1 MGVTNPTLPGPTN
14 QPTNHSNTFVFEGA
28 ADTTTFM
35 LTVNAIND
43 TPILTEIGDQLT
55 DEDTDFTIDL
65 SASDV
70 DIDEN
75 GQTLT
80 FSAVSSDESLVTVTT
95 TTLDNGTTGTLTFDV
110 LDDQNG
116 SAEIT
121 VTVTDSENGTA
132 VETFTLT
139 VTPVNDT
146 PTIILPDS
154 FTFAE
159 DGDLTEDFSGYLSDI
174 EEDELTL
181 TVSGNE
187 YVTVSIDGFVVTFG
201 AVPDWNGTETLTF
214 TVNDNQARAISTDE
228 IDIIVN
234 SVNDDPEFTSEPI
247 TSAVE
252 DSVYNYTV
260 NTFDVDG
267 DQVTFSEQTL
277 PSWLSFT
284 DYDNGSGALT
294 GVPDNNEVGDHNIV
308 LRISD
313 DNNGEADQSFTI
325 TVTNVNNAP
334 VITGQDNISMPE
346 ETSMAITTILS
357 KVMAIE
363 VSSGMEILSCPV
375 MTGALFTLV
384 TVIVKL

>member
-1 MGVTNPTLPGPTN
+1 
-14 QPTNHSNTFVFEGA
+14 
-28 ADTTTFM
+28 
-35 LTVNAIND
+35 
-43 TPILTEIGDQLT
+43 
-55 DEDTDFTIDL
+55 
-65 SASDV
+65 
-70 DIDEN
+70 
-75 GQTLT
+75 
-80 FSAVSSDESLVTVTT
+80 
-95 TTLDNGTTGTLTFDV
+95 
-110 LDDQNG
+110 
-116 SAEIT
+116 
-121 VTVTDSENGTA
+121 
-132 VETFTLT
+132 T
-139 VTPVNDT
+139 VTPQNDA
-146 PTIILPDS
+146 PIIDLPDS
-154 FTFAE
+154 ITFAE
-159 DGDLTEDFSGYLSDI
+159 DGDLTGDFSEYLSDI
-174 EEDELTL
+174 DEDELTL

-187 YVTVSIDGFVVTFG
+187 YVTVSIVGLVVTFG

-313 DNNGEADQSFTI
+313 DNNGDADQSFTI

-334 VITGQDNISMPE
+334 VITGQDNNISTPE
-346 ETSMAITTILS
+346 ETSLTITLDI
-357 KVMAIE
+357 IE
-363 VSSGMEILSCPV
+363 VMDVDNI
-375 MTGALFTLV
+375 
-384 TVIVKL
+384 